1 LRGTCR
7 EYIEL
12 CRAHRNAATIEG
24 FVVYLNEMAP
34 EQAEG
39 AGEKTVKI
47 LTYHGAK
54 GLEWPWVV
62 LTGLGKE
69 PRYDVFGVHI
79 EAAQRFDP
87 KNPIADR
94 KIRYWPWFFGSQ
106 RSYPQLDERIDGHS
120 CKTMIQ
126 AMTEREEQRLLYVGM
141 TRAKD
146 GLILAIRKQGDN
158 LKTAWL
164 DVLVG
169 ADGESVIKWDADAAN
184 KMLQVG
190 NTTIPINVTEY
201 DADDMDLPGLVVD
214 EDQYAPDC
222 LASSC
227 DYPPARISPSSL
239 GGSTDSVAFDILY
252 NYNSR
257 ISIQGKPEM
266 NALGSAVHAYLAL
279 DYNDMTEEKRLETV
293 HTILKSWGVETALE
307 PAELLLAGQKLHDF
321 LNQNYPGCKV
331 FKEWPIL
338 LRNDKNQ
345 IMQGW
350 IDLLVETADGYV
362 IIDHKSYPGTDNEER
377 VKEYAP
383 QLRAYKEAV
392 EKATD
397 KPVIELLLHLP
408 VSGLIL
414 KIQY

>member
-1 LRGTCR
+1 
-7 EYIEL
+7 
-12 CRAHRNAATIEG
+12 
-24 FVVYLNEMAP
+24 
-34 EQAEG
+34 
-39 AGEKTVKI
+39 
-47 LTYHGAK
+47 
-54 GLEWPWVV
+54 
-62 LTGLGKE
+62 
-69 PRYDVFGVHI
+69 
-79 EAAQRFDP
+79 
-87 KNPIADR
+87 
-94 KIRYWPWFFGSQ
+94 
-106 RSYPQLDERIDGHS
+106 
-120 CKTMIQ
+120 
-126 AMTEREEQRLLYVGM
+126 LYVGM